1 MDKKA
6 FLKLI
11 KDQRDQKK
19 EKKFEG
25 TLIDYVELVQENPS
39 IAKLAHRR
47 LYDAIIDHGFDEM
60 SSEDPRKRKIFNGD
74 SVKVYDYFKD
84 EFFGMENVIQKIMRF
99 LKGAA
104 LRGEESRQVLLLM
117 GPVGAG
123 KSALTEHVKRVLDGL
138 KYYHLEG
145 DPQRGEPLQLIPRAL
160 RQDFESHLG
169 VKIEGD
175 ISPVARYKLLEDYNG
190 KYEDFKVVQ
199 STFSQRG
206 RRGIASVPP
215 MDANSQDVSVLIGS
229 EDISKLDKFSEDD
242 PRVLNLLVL
251 LMSATGESL
260 N

>member
-1 MDKKA
+1 MNKKD

-11 KDQRDQKK
+11 SQQRDKK
-19 EKKFEG
+19 TEEKFNG
-25 TLIDYVELVQENPS
+25 TLIDYVELVQANPS
-39 IAKLAHRR
+39 IAKLAHKR
-47 LYDAIIDHGFDEM
+47 LYDAIVDVGFEEM

-123 KSALTEHVKRVLDGL
+123 KSALTEHIKSALDGL
-138 KYYHLEG
+138 KYYHLDG
-145 DPQRGEPLQLIPRAL
+145 DPQRGEPLQLIPRGL
-160 RQDFESHLG
+160 RQDFEKALG

-175 ISPVARYKLLEDYNG
+175 ISPVARYTLLEEYDG
-190 KYEDFKVVQ
+190 KYENFKVVE

-229 EDISKLDKFSEDD
+229 EDISKLDKYSEDD
-242 PRVLNLLVL
+242 PRVLNL
-251 LMSATGESL
+251 TGAFNMVIVAL
-260 N
+260 